1 MNENTQANNQLPLQ
15 GAGGSREKILA
26 AVKQNQPEA
35 MPMPDITFLKGD
47 PEGVIEKYSTT
58 LTNVGG
64 KVYRVANYD
73 EIAHIIKE
81 IYKPEDRIITLVPEL
96 AGITPEVFQPS
107 LTAHHFENVDL
118 TVMRGHFGVAE
129 NGAVWV
135 TEELMGHRALP
146 FITQYLA
153 IVIKAEEI
161 VPTMHEAYIR
171 NAADVYGYGAFIAGP
186 SKTADIEQSLVIGA
200 HGPRGMTVFI
210 LG

>member
-1 MNENTQANNQLPLQ
+1 MT
-15 GAGGSREKILA
+15 SREKILA
-26 AVKQNQPEA
+26 AVKQNQPE
-35 MPMPDITFLKGD
+35 PMELPDIAFLKGD

-64 KVYRVANYD
+64 KVYRVAGYE
-73 EIAHIIKE
+73 EIAKIVKE
-81 IYKPEDRIITLVPEL
+81 IYKPEDRILTLVPEL
-96 AGITPEVFQPS
+96 AGITNEAFQPS
-107 LTAHHFENVDL
+107 LTAHHWENVEL
-118 TVMRGHFGVAE
+118 AVIRGHFGVAE

-153 IVIKAEEI
+153 IVIKAEDI

-171 NAADVYGYGAFIAGP
+171 TADKTSYGYGVFIAGP

-210 LG
+210 LD